1 MFSGRR
7 QNKLKEEEMGH
18 KVAING
24 FGRIG
29 RLVLRA
35 ALKKSSSLEFVSI
48 NDITD
53 AATLAHLFKYDSVH
67 GVYEGNV
74 SVDGAKLVV
83 DGKPIEVT
91 AIKDPAQLPHK
102 ANGVDIVID
111 CTGIFRDRAGASKHM
126 EAGAKKV
133 LISAPAK
140 EPDGTF
146 VIGVNCATYDKSKHD
161 IISIGSCTT
170 NCLAPVVKVLNDSF
184 GIEHGIMTTI
194 HSYTNDQRILD
205 LPHKDLRRARAAAV
219 SMIPT
224 TTGAAKAISLVIP
237 EVEGKLDGL
246 AIRVPTP
253 NASIIDLVAILGK
266 DVTADTVNDA
276 MRVASEKGSLKG
288 ILQYCTDPVV
298 STDIIGNPYS
308 SVFDS
313 LLTKVIGKNMVKVFS
328 WYDNEWGFSS
338 RMVDMMERM
347 L

>member
-1 MFSGRR
+1 
-7 QNKLKEEEMGH
+7 MGH

-35 ALKKSSSLEFVSI
+35 ALKKKSSLEFVSI

-67 GVYEGNV
+67 GVYDGEV
-74 SVDGAKLVV
+74 SVDGGKLVIN
-83 DGKPIEVT
+83 GKPIEVT
-91 AIKDPAQLPHK
+91 AVKDPAQLPHK

-111 CTGIFRDRAGASKHM
+111 CTGIFRDRAGASKHI

-146 VIGVNCATYDKSKHD
+146 VIGVNCATYDKSKHH

-170 NCLAPVVKVLNDSF
+170 NCLAPVVKVLNDNF
-184 GIEHGIMTTI
+184 GLVHGIMTTI

-205 LPHKDLRRARAAAV
+205 LPHKDLRRARSAAV

-237 EVEGKLDGL
+237 AVEGKLDGL

-253 NASIIDLVAILGK
+253 DASIVDLVAILEK
-266 DVTADTVNDA
+266 DVTVDDVNGA
-276 MRVASEKGSLKG
+276 MKSAAESGSLNG
-288 ILQYCTDPVV
+288 ILQYCTDPIV
-298 STDIIGNPYS
+298 SVDVIHNPYS

-313 LLTKVIGKNMVKVFS
+313 LLTKVLAKRMVKVFS
-328 WYDNEWGFSS
+328 WYDNEWGFSC

>member
-1 MFSGRR
+1 
-7 QNKLKEEEMGH
+7 MGH

-35 ALKKSSSLEFVSI
+35 ALKKNSSLDFVSI

-67 GVYEGNV
+67 GIFDGEV
-74 SVDGAKLVV
+74 SVEGSKLVV
-83 DGKPIEVT
+83 GGKPIEVT

-102 ANGVDIVID
+102 ANGVEIVIE
-111 CTGIFRDRAGASKHM
+111 CTGLFKDRTGASKHM

-146 VIGVNCATYDKSKHD
+146 VIGVNCATYDKSKHH

-184 GIEHGIMTTI
+184 GVVHGIMTTI
-194 HSYTNDQRILD
+194 HAYTNDQRILD
-205 LPHKDLRRARAAAV
+205 LPHKDLRRARAAAM

-237 EVEGKLDGL
+237 AVEGKLDGL

-253 NASIIDLVAILGK
+253 DASIVDLVAILEK
-266 DVTADTVNDA
+266 DVTADSVNAA
-276 MRVASEKGSLKG
+276 MKAASEAGSLKG
-288 ILQYCTDPVV
+288 VLQYCTDPIV
-298 STDIIGNPYS
+298 STDVIHNPYS

-313 LLTKVIGKNMVKVFS
+313 LLTKVLAKRMVKVFS
-328 WYDNEWGFSS
+328 WYDNEWGFSN
-338 RMVDMMERM
+338 RMVDMMEKM

>member
-1 MFSGRR
+1 
-7 QNKLKEEEMGH
+7 MGH

-35 ALKKSSSLEFVSI
+35 ALKKKSKLEFVSI

-67 GVYEGNV
+67 GIYDGKV
-74 SVDGAKLVV
+74 SVDGGKLVI
-83 DGKPIEVT
+83 DGKRIEVT

-111 CTGIFRDRAGASKHM
+111 CTGIFRDRAGASKHI
-126 EAGAKKV
+126 EAGARKV

-146 VIGVNCATYDKSKHD
+146 VIGVNCATYDKSKHH

-184 GIEHGIMTTI
+184 GIVHGIMTTI

-205 LPHKDLRRARAAAV
+205 LPHKDLRRARSAAV

-237 EVEGKLDGL
+237 AVEGKLDGL

-253 NASIIDLVAILGK
+253 DASIVDLVAILEK
-266 DVTADTVNDA
+266 DVTVDDVNGA
-276 MRVASEKGSLKG
+276 MKAAAESGSLKG
-288 ILQYCTDPVV
+288 ILQYCTDPIV
-298 STDIIGNPYS
+298 SADIIHNPYS

-313 LLTKVIGKNMVKVFS
+313 LLTKVIGKRMVKVFS

-338 RMVDMMERM
+338 RMVDMMEKM